1 MRKIVCILAVMV
13 AVLSSCGSSNG
24 LTKAEQ
30 QALVTQQVVAAVES
44 RNFTITV
51 DWMKPLGGMARHVS
65 SNYELKVKG
74 DEVDSYLPYI
84 GEAYR
89 LPYGGGQGLNF
100 KGKIEHYTMTK
111 ATTNRLVI
119 EFDVTNLEDAYHYR
133 VDLFT
138 NGKAIIDVYAR
149 DRDAVSFEGEMVL

>member
-1 MRKIVCILAVMV
+1 MV
-13 AVLSSCGSSNG
+13 AVLSSCGSSYG
-24 LTKAEQ
+24 LTNAEQ
-30 QALVTQQVVAAVES
+30 QALETQQVVAAVES

-51 DWMKPLGGMARHVS
+51 DWMKPLRGMACYVS
-65 SNYELKVKG
+65 SNYELKVNG

-84 GEAYR
+84 GEAYS

-100 KGKIEHYTMTK
+100 KGKIENYTMTK